1 MKSYNEMAQNVLS
14 LISEYNAAKARKRM
28 IVLKTAVPAFC
39 ICAVIAAGIA
49 IHTASAKGH
58 TVFDK
63 TRSTDRESP
72 ASVAESAVSSDG
84 DGKKFAFSA
93 GDRLGVVIVNGISYG
108 QDCSDYVI
116 EETYTADR
124 YLGDAR
130 ELEGSYNKAYNN
142 MSAELYSVKESKN
155 VLLIKLGNGGRVVLV
170 RNGELCVNGKDYCF
184 SESQNRGEIKEKCL
198 GKAKQYIIDV
208 PTRENNVSPYDEIW
222 TVKGS
227 DNKLIA
233 EKADGTE
240 AVFSV
245 AETIF
250 VYNPKV

>member
-14 LISEYNAAKARKRM
+14 HISEYNAAKARKRM

-49 IHTASAKGH
+49 IHTAGAKGH

-84 DGKKFAFSA
+84 DRKKFAFSA

-155 VLLIKLGNGGRVVLV
+155 VLLIKLGNGGKVVLV

-208 PTRENNVSPYDEIW
+208 PTRENNVSPDDEIW

>member
-1 MKSYNEMAQNVLS
+1 MKSYNEMAQSVLS
-14 LISEYNAAKARKRM
+14 LISEYDAAKARKRK

-84 DGKKFAFSA
+84 DRKKFAFSA

-208 PTRENNVSPYDEIW
+208 PTRENNVSPDDEIW